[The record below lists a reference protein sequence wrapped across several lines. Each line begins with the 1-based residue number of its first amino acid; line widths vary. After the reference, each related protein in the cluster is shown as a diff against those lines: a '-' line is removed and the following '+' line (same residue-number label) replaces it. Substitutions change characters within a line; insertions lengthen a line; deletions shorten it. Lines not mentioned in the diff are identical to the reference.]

1 MLTKMKEDASLLK
14 SEYERDRRSRRNNT
28 NTEESICVVVY
39 AYLIFESVSFTHTY
53 YSYDSMY
60 I

>member
-1 MLTKMKEDASLLK
+1 MKEDASLLK